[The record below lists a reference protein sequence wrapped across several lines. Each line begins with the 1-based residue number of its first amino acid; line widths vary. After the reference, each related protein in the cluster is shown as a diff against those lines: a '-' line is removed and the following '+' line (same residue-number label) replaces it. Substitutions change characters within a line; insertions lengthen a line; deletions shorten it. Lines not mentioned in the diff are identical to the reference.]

1 MGFHVKRLNLRI
13 RLLTANDPTATYS
26 WSVCLSASS
35 DGSHAMGVYGLGRS
49 TVVVGI
55 AQMKVKNLKRVCLDA
70 NGEGNCKIQIVM
82 FG

>member
-1 MGFHVKRLNLRI
+1 MGFHVKRLNLKT
-13 RLLTANDPTATYS
+13 RLLTANDPTAIYS
-26 WSVCLSASS
+26 WSVCSSAISG
-35 DGSHAMGVYGLGRS
+35 GSHAMGVDGLGGS

-55 AQMKVKNLKRVCLDA
+55 AQMKGKNLKRVCLDA